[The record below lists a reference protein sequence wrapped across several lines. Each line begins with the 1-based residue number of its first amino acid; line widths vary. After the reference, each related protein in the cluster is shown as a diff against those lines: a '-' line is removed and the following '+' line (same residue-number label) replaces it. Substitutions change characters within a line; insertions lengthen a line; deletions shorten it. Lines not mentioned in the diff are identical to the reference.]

1 MSSTVPAHKRTTLG
15 AAVLK
20 AADNR
25 ISVPHNTVSAAAQST
40 FTEVPGNETAARGQ
54 ISSFFDQVRATYS
67 SVAKPLPHQEIAAAR
82 LLME

>member
-67 SVAKPLPHQEIAAAR
+67 RNCSSKTIDGIGILKTKF
-82 LLME
+82 